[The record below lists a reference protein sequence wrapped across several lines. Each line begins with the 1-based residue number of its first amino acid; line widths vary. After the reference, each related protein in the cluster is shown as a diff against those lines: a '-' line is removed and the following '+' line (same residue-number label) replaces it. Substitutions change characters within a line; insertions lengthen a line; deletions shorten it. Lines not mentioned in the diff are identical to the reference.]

1 MKIKM
6 PWIASV
12 LILLY
17 SSPINAQGQS
27 IDEEKYVLIGGIEQW
42 ITIKGKDKS
51 NPVVLFLHGGPGS
64 PSSPYADAIFGGWE
78 KDFILVQ
85 WDQRGTARTFGR
97 NAPEELDEE
106 YWIENP
112 LTVEQMT
119 ADGIEVSEYLLDH
132 LGKQKI
138 ILTGTSWGSVL
149 GAGMALKRPDIY
161 YAYVGHSQLV
171 SPAEDFINVYYK
183 IYKTAQ
189 ENKDQE
195 SLKILESVGP
205 PPYDNA
211 KNAGQLMRVI
221 KKHERENSVPAPDS
235 WWKTAPEYD
244 NETDGQHRY
253 DGDDYSFI
261 NYAGHK
267 KLGIPAMSS
276 TVDFMKEGLEFK
288 VPVYLIQGE
297 EDILTPQ
304 EMTKAYFDKINA
316 PEKEFFLIPGAAH
329 GFNQSVVD
337 MHYKIM
343 VERILPLTK

>member
-1 MKIKM
+1 M
-6 PWIASV
+6 
-12 LILLY
+12 
-17 SSPINAQGQS
+17 
-27 IDEEKYVLIGGIEQW
+27 E
-42 ITIKGKDKS
+42 
-51 NPVVLFLHGGPGS
+51 GPGS
-64 PSSPYADAIFGGWE
+64 PSSPYAGAIFGEWE

-97 NAPEELDEE
+97 NAPEEVDEE

-119 ADGIEVSEYLLDH
+119 ADGIEISEYLIEH

-149 GAGMALKRPDIY
+149 GARMALKRPDIY

-171 SPAEDFINVYYK
+171 NPADDLIHVYHK

-189 ENKDQE
+189 ENNDQE
-195 SLKILESVGP
+195 SIKILEAVGP

-211 KNAGQLMRVI
+211 INTGQLMRVI
-221 KKHERENSVPAPDS
+221 KKYEGANSVPAPDS
-235 WWKTAPEYD
+235 WWKIASEYD
-244 NETDGQHRY
+244 NEIDSQHRY
-253 DGDDYSFI
+253 DGDDYSFV

-267 KLGIPAMSS
+267 KLGIKAMSS
-276 TVDFMKEGLEFK
+276 TVDLLNEDLSFK

-297 EDILTPQ
+297 EDILTPL
-304 EMTKAYFDKINA
+304 EITKAYFDKISA
-316 PEKEFFLIPGAAH
+316 PAKEFFVIPGAVH

-337 MHYKIM
+337 MHYTILKS
-343 VERILPLTK
+343 RILPLTNQ